1 MIKVQIKPLP
11 NSPAL
16 ESVTDART
24 RTELMK
30 VNENVKSVK
39 GQLSECQRAVQE
51 LQQSGGSSSK
61 VIVTPEMPEQPEVPD
76 VDLEALNILVSRAET
91 AAKESILSATSAA
104 DSAEAANNNA
114 INAKESSESA
124 EEAATKAEEAVT
136 KAEEAATKAEEAAA
150 SIVGG
155 FRGPIV
161 ISAMGN
167 MNLGTFS
174 MSDWGADPN
183 KTYNVKLFVA
193 STAQSSVAGSVR
205 FSAAGLNVSCNWN
218 GKSSTTGTIKGDAT
232 FSVKCEYS
240 GTPSYVC
247 YGGGTLIITE

>member
-1 MIKVQIKPLP
+1 MIKIQIKPLP

-61 VIVTPEMPEQPEVPD
+61 VIVTPEEPEQPETPD
-76 VDLEALNILVSRAET
+76 IDLGALNNLVVRAED
-91 AAKESILSATSAA
+91 AANKAISSATNAGNSSTSAAQSATSAGA
-104 DSAEAANNNA
+104 SAESAA
-114 INAKESSESA
+114 ES
-124 EEAATKAEEAVT
+124 ATKAET
-136 KAEEAATKAEEAAA
+136 AATKAEEAAA

-167 MNLGTFS
+167 MDLGTFS

-193 STAQSSVAGSVR
+193 STAQSKINGSVR
-205 FSAAGLNVSCNWN
+205 FSAAGKNISCNWN
-218 GKSSTTGTIKGDAT
+218 GNNKTTTTIKGNAT
-232 FSVKCEYS
+232 FSVKCEFS
-240 GTPSYVC
+240 GTPNNVC

>member
-1 MIKVQIKPLP
+1 MIKIQIKPLP

-61 VIVTPEMPEQPEVPD
+61 VIVTPEEPEQPETPD
-76 VDLEALNILVSRAET
+76 IDLGALNNLVVRAED
-91 AAKESILSATSAA
+91 AANKAISSATNAGNSSTSAAQSATSAGA
-104 DSAEAANNNA
+104 SAGAAA
-114 INAKESSESA
+114 ES
-124 EEAATKAEEAVT
+124 ATKAET
-136 KAEEAATKAEEAAA
+136 AATKAEEAAA

-161 ISAMGN
+161 MSVMGKMTIGPFAMS
-167 MNLGTFS
+167 L
-174 MSDWGADPN
+174 WGADPN
-183 KTYNVKLFVA
+183 KTYT
-193 STAQSSVAGSVR
+193 STLYAQSIGSGTSGTGGKVEGAGC
-205 FSAAGLNVSCNWN
+205 SCTGIRNTTN
-218 GKSSTTGTIKGDAT
+218 DSQKSDTGTISGAAS
-232 FSVKCEYS
+232 FSLSSDEKWCA
-240 GTPSYVC
+240 
-247 YGGGTLIITE
+247 GTLIITE